1 MATQLYSLPQF
12 FGMKRGVADN
22 LVGFGYSKEAQNVD
36 VTDGALQS
44 LVGSVSYPSKVL
56 SDADDPTSAIPMPSI
71 PGLLWVD
78 DSTAVAYFVGDGV
91 IYEVSSSS
99 AVAYPAATLT
109 ATESHTLESVAWAR
123 VYRTRING
131 DPVAILLPD
140 SYTVLR
146 PYPTYNPKCPV
157 VIDKDLHVRAF
168 GSGLFLTSDE
178 ITEVVTGQNS
188 VITGVKIGRAMTEDE
203 VARCKYAG
211 VYIMDSEDEELDYT
225 AAYVSD
231 VQVTGSVTTITFR
244 TSLTAASVSVG
255 DWVKVRGGLSN
266 KPVTVM
272 TEFGGRLFAA
282 GEDTALSDHSNRLYW
297 SCLPGDGRTI
307 EDWSADDASPDTGG
321 GYVDV
326 GDSFP
331 ITALFVAGSQLL
343 IWKGEE
349 LWRLYGTTPSQYTLE
364 CVFRGNHGTVGLR
377 AHDFVADVNGVPYW
391 ANDLGLWYYNGN
403 SPVRVDVD
411 RTFVTFVKYDRDGAF
426 RCADYGE
433 DLFGA
438 LSGIRKC
445 VYQDGSL
452 YILTGVKSF
461 WAGPEY
467 ETTESTLCVFNL
479 ADGSMNVIASDRAK
493 VIDLTPT
500 LRGILYALLE
510 KQSTGVTYGSWFLLL
525 RGMNTESSRAVL
537 DTEEGYHWEDVLHA
551 LGVIDWSL
559 QTAEA
564 RGDNTGITP
573 LAVDTVWESDDLSFG
588 ASSYHKRLRRI
599 GFDVTGAVRVIVKNA
614 EGGVWQTDLSPT
626 DIRARRL
633 EWLSVDMPYESSFRI
648 RFESVNGL
656 PFRIHSGVDFYIEI
670 NTRN

>member
-12 FGMKRGVADN
+12 FGMKRSVADN
-22 LVGFGYSKEAQNVD
+22 LVGFGYAADVQNVD

-44 LVGSVSYPSKVL
+44 LIGTDLYPNKVL
-56 SDADDPTSAIPMPSI
+56 SNANDPTSVIPMPSI

-78 DSTAVAYFVGDGV
+78 RQTGVPYFVGGGT
-91 IYEVSSSS
+91 IYEVSPD
-99 AVAYPAATLT
+99 AVAYPEGQLT
-109 ATESHTLESVAWAR
+109 TDESQILESVVWAR
-123 VYRTRING
+123 VYQTRING
-131 DPVAILLPD
+131 DPAVILLPD
-140 SYTVLR
+140 SYTILT
-146 PYPTYNPKCPV
+146 PYPLKNPKCPV
-157 VIDKDLHVRAF
+157 VIDKDFHVRAF
-168 GSGLFLTSDE
+168 GSGMFLTSDA

-188 VITGVKIGRAMTEDE
+188 VITGVKIGRAMTTDE
-203 VARCKYAG
+203 AARCKYAG
-211 VYIMDSEDEELDYT
+211 VYIMEDEDEDLDFT

-231 VQVTGSVTTITFR
+231 VQVSSSVTTITFR
-244 TSLTAASVSVG
+244 TSLPAASVSVG

-272 TEFGGRLFAA
+272 VEFGGRLFAA
-282 GEDTALSDHSNRLYW
+282 GEDPACSVHSNRLYW

-321 GYVDV
+321 GHVDV
-326 GDSFP
+326 GDSTP
-331 ITALFVAGSQLL
+331 ITALFVMGSQLL

-349 LWRLYGTTPSQYTLE
+349 LWRLYGATPSQYTLE
-364 CVFRGNHGTVGLR
+364 CVFKGNPGSSGLR

-391 ANDLGLWYYNGN
+391 VNDLGVWYYNGN

-411 RTFVTFVKYDRDGAF
+411 RTFTTFVKYDRKGAT

-433 DLFGA
+433 SLFST

-445 VYQDGSL
+445 VYQDGYL

-467 ETTESTLCVFNL
+467 EVTESTLCVFNL

-493 VIDLTPT
+493 VIDLAPTP
-500 LRGILYALLE
+500 RGVLYALVE
-510 KQSTGVTYGSWFLLL
+510 KQNTGVQYGSWFLLL
-525 RGMNTESSRAVL
+525 RGMNTDSNREVL
-537 DTEEGYHWEDVLHA
+537 DPEGGHHWEDVLHN
-551 LGVIDWSL
+551 LGVIDWST

-573 LAVDTVWESDDLSFG
+573 LKVNTVWESHDLTFG

-599 GFDVTGAVRVIVKNA
+599 GLDVTGPIKVIVKNA
-614 EGGVWQTDLSPT
+614 EGGVWQTELVPT
-626 DIRARRL
+626 DRRARRL
-633 EWLSVDMPYESSFRI
+633 EWLSVEMPYESSFRI
-648 RFESVNGL
+648 RFESIDGE
-656 PFRIHSGVDFYIEI
+656 PFRIHNGVDFYIDL